1 MTNPEYNL
9 PVTPPRVIPV
19 NNEAPPLKRVKKE
32 RPVRNIT
39 PVNLLER
46 MRRNTN

>member
-1 MTNPEYNL
+1 MTIPEYKQ
-9 PVTPPRVIPV
+9 PVTPPRINPV
-19 NNEAPPLKRVKKE
+19 NDKPPMLERVKKE

-39 PVNLLER
+39 PVNLLDR